1 MYELTIGIAGKNIRI
16 YSRFDIMQRY
26 CRFYLTDAEPDFETN
41 VTDEQITF
49 EQEKS
54 RREALMEGLEVTEYP
69 IAYLESLAIYR
80 AIAEKMLEFDTI
92 LFHGSALSV
101 DGEGFLFTAKSGTG
115 KSTHTRFWRET
126 FGDRVVMVNDDK
138 PLLRITDEGV
148 IVCGTP
154 WDGKHRIST
163 NTMVPLKGLC
173 ILTRAA
179 ENYVEKITPEEAM
192 PMLLQQTHRPANPAG
207 MVKILQLLH
216 KLTEKTGL
224 YRLGCNLDPQAAVV
238 AYEGMNRKENEL

>member
-1 MYELTIGIAGKNIRI
+1 MYEITIGIAGKNIRI
-16 YSRFDIMQRY
+16 YSRFDIMRRY
-26 CRFYLTDAEPDFETN
+26 CRHYLTDAAPDFEIR
-41 VTDEQITF
+41 VSDEGIVF
-49 EQEKS
+49 EREKS
-54 RREALMEGLEVTEYP
+54 RREDLFEGREVVEYP
-69 IAYLESLAIYR
+69 VSYLESLAIYR
-80 AIAEKMLEFDTI
+80 MIAEKMLEFDTI

-101 DGEGFLFTAKSGTG
+101 DGVGYLFTAKSGTG
-115 KSTHTRFWRET
+115 KSTHTGFWREQ

-173 ILTRAA
+173 ILTRSP
-179 ENYVEKITPEEAM
+179 ENYIEPVTVAQAM
-192 PMLLQQTHRPANPAG
+192 PMLLQQSQRFSDPASMA
-207 MVKILQLLH
+207 KLLRLLQ
-216 KLTEKTGL
+216 KLSEKTGL